1 VHRGPSDPVEK
12 APAEGAAFRAVTR
25 RRRRAPA
32 AIALAAIAFL
42 GVALLSKVSAP
53 TIQTPVANVTAGPS
67 VVAAASTSIA
77 PTVVATAGP
86 PAASVPPA
94 RNPTVTPHPGV
105 VDVSVARGRTQI
117 IPAGPTPAR
126 LTVSLPDGWERASP
140 AMYVKP
146 SGTAEVGL
154 SIGAWRI
161 QHVNLFPCRWATPA
175 YADTLFP
182 STAQGQADA
191 LSAWWGQD
199 PNKAFYSNATIAPV
213 ASKPTPATI
222 AGHPAWYVEVLIPSD
237 FDLSQCDGGQ
247 LVLWK
252 TPDGSVRTGLGP
264 DEHDRLWVVDVKGER
279 VVIDAS
285 APLTPSPADEAE
297 IQAVIDSIVIQP

>member
-1 VHRGPSDPVEK
+1 VHDGPLEPEQDR
-12 APAEGAAFRAVTR
+12 PAEGAAFAAVTR

-32 AIALAAIAFL
+32 VVAIAVIAFL
-42 GVALLSKVSAP
+42 GLAVLSKEAAPTVGLPVASLNPAPSVAVSAP
-53 TIQTPVANVTAGPS
+53 SAAAILGATSASPTLAPPSRNPGATPYPVAFD
-67 VVAAASTSIA
+67 VAV
-77 PTVVATAGP
+77 PDGVA
-86 PAASVPPA
+86 
-94 RNPTVTPHPGV
+94 
-105 VDVSVARGRTQI
+105 QI
-117 IPAGPTPAR
+117 IPAGPTEVR
-126 LTVSLPDGWERASP
+126 LTVSLPKGWRASP
-140 AMYVKP
+140 ATYFKP
-146 SGTAEVGL
+146 TGAAEAGL

-182 STAQGQADA
+182 PTAQGLADA

-237 FDLSQCDGGQ
+237 FDLSQCDAGQ
-247 LVLWK
+247 LVLWE

-264 DEHDRLWVVDVKGER
+264 AEHDRLWVVDVNGER
-279 VVIDAS
+279 LVIDAS
-285 APLTPSPADEAE
+285 APLTTSPANEAE
-297 IQAVIDSIVIQP
+297 IQAVVDSIAIQP